1 MVIVTGND
9 EEPSPKQVAWL
20 LSIFTILIDV
30 ERIADRLEAGVAK
43 MILVMPAPATFD
55 PQTDGASLTS
65 LIIRLANELRGAQAS
80 MHRAV
85 TIARALAAM
94 PPN

>member
-1 MVIVTGND
+1 
-9 EEPSPKQVAWL
+9 
-20 LSIFTILIDV
+20 
-30 ERIADRLEAGVAK
+30 
-43 MILVMPAPATFD
+43 MPAPVAFD
-55 PQTDGASLTS
+55 PQTDEASPTS
-65 LIIRLANELRGAQAS
+65 LIIRLPNELRGAQAS